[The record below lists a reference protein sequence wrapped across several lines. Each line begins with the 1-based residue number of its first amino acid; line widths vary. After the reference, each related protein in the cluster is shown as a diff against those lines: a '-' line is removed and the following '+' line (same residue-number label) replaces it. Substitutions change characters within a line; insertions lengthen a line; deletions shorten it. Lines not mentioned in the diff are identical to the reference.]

1 MTIQTLGKYG
11 GAPPQAAAPSS
22 EPRAVA
28 APQAARS
35 DEVVAQAQQAAQP
48 SREQVEKVVEN
59 LKKSVSSATANNL
72 QFSVDN
78 DTGKTVVRVVDTQSG
93 QTIRQI
99 PSEEVLEMSKALD
112 RMTGVLLK
120 QQA

>member
-11 GAPPQAAAPSS
+11 GTPPQAAAPSS
-22 EPRAVA
+22 EPRVVA
-28 APQAARS
+28 NAKNARSEEVDAQAA
-35 DEVVAQAQQAAQP
+35 QTAQP

-59 LKKSVSSATANNL
+59 LKKSISSATSNNL
-72 QFSVDN
+72 QFSIDN

-93 QTIRQI
+93 KTIRQI
-99 PSEEVLEMSKALD
+99 PTEEVLDLAKALD
-112 RMTGVLLK
+112 QMKGVLLK